1 MKIISDEIQEISLE
15 GFQVVSGEL
24 FTNTFTL
31 FDPRATIWNN
41 SISFSKAALAA
52 LNGCERVRIEINPGT
67 KGMLLR
73 HKRNAAYSGH
83 KKDKDNVHW
92 VKGVKA
98 PAPRKIECKRFT
110 SQLYKIWDFDPEY
123 VYRTIGRI
131 VTAESKVMLFFDFSK
146 AESWKLSDKARS
158 KKDE

>member
-1 MKIISDEIQEISLE
+1 MKVLSDEIQEIMLE

-24 FTNTFTL
+24 FTGSFTL
-31 FDPRATIWNN
+31 SDPRATLWNN
-41 SISFSKAALAA
+41 SISFNKAALSA
-52 LNGCERVRIEINPGT
+52 LNGCERVRIEINPNT
-67 KGMLLR
+67 KGMLLIPVT
-73 HKRNAAYSGH
+73 

-92 VKGVKA
+92 VKGVKT
-98 PAPRKIECKRFT
+98 PTPRKIECKRFT
-110 SQLYKIWDFDPEY
+110 SQLYKTWDFDPEY

-146 AESWKLSDKARS
+146 AESWKLKDKAKS

>member
-1 MKIISDEIQEISLE
+1 MAVLNEEIQEISLD

-24 FTNTFTL
+24 FTNYIKL
-31 FDPRATIWNN
+31 SDPRATIWNN

-67 KGMLLR
+67 KGMLLIPVT
-73 HKRNAAYSGH
+73 

-92 VKGVKA
+92 VKGVKS
-98 PAPRKIECKRFT
+98 PKPRKIECKRFT
-110 SQLYKIWDFDPEY
+110 SQLYKTWDFNFEY

-131 VTAESKVMLFFDFSK
+131 VTSDSKVMLFFDFNK
-146 AESWKLSDKARS
+146 AESWKLSDKARR

>member
-1 MKIISDEIQEISLE
+1 MNILSDEIQEIMLE

-24 FTNTFTL
+24 FTGSFTL
-31 FDPRATIWNN
+31 SDPRATLWNN
-41 SISFSKAALAA
+41 SISFNKAALSD
-52 LNGCERVRIEINPGT
+52 LNGCERVRIEINPNT
-67 KGMLLR
+67 KGMLLIPVT
-73 HKRNAAYSGH
+73 

-92 VKGVKA
+92 VKGVKT
-98 PAPRKIECKRFT
+98 PTPRKIECKRFT
-110 SQLYKIWDFDPEY
+110 SQLYKTWDFDPEY

>member
-1 MKIISDEIQEISLE
+1 MNILSDEIQEIMLE

-24 FTNTFTL
+24 FTGSFTL
-31 FDPRATIWNN
+31 SDPRATLWNN
-41 SISFSKAALAA
+41 SISFNKAALSA
-52 LNGCERVRIEINPGT
+52 LNGCERVRIEINPNT
-67 KGMLLR
+67 KGMLLIPVT
-73 HKRNAAYSGH
+73 

-92 VKGVKA
+92 VKGVKT
-98 PAPRKIECKRFT
+98 PTPRKIECKRFT
-110 SQLYKIWDFDPEY
+110 SQLYKTWDFDPDY

-131 VTAESKVMLFFDFSK
+131 VTAESKVMLFFDFNK